1 MPRLPRL
8 VVPHVPHQVT
18 QRNPV
23 RAGLVERPED
33 WPWSSARAHL
43 CDEPDATLAP
53 TPLVPS
59 AASWRAFLAEAA
71 ADTDDRLRRATR
83 TGRPLGDDA
92 FLDRLERLLGRPL
105 RPKTRGP
112 KTGSHWTWTRRE
124 PY

>member
-8 VVPHVPHQVT
+8 VVRRLPHQVT

-23 RAGLVERPED
+23 RAGLVEHPED
-33 WPWSSARAHL
+33 WPWSSACAHL
-43 CDEPDATLAP
+43 CGELDPTLAP
-53 TPLVPS
+53 TPPVPG
-59 AASWRAFLAEAA
+59 ADHWRAFLAEA

-92 FLDRLERLLGRPL
+92 FLDRLERLLGRSL

-112 KTGSHWTWTRRE
+112 KTDSHWTWTRKE